1 MSPHADD
8 SGVIFLTM
16 GDVLEIQKE
25 QIELY
30 GGGPVG
36 VLREELLDSAVQA
49 PRATFDGQLLY
60 EFPFGMAAVYMV
72 HIIKN
77 HPLLNANKRTG
88 SMSAVEFL
96 KMNGYGF
103 EIPTP
108 KLRELALRAEAGVE
122 KAKIAKS
129 LRTHYIAVK
138 RH

>member
-1 MSPHADD
+1 M
-8 SGVIFLTM
+8 
-16 GDVLEIQKE
+16 
-25 QIELY
+25 
-30 GGGPVG
+30 G

-103 EIPTP
+103 SIPTP
-108 KLRELALRAEAGVE
+108 QLRELALRVEAGAE
-122 KAKIAKS
+122 KANIAES
-129 LRTHYIAVK
+129 LRTFHIAAK
-138 RH
+138 RR